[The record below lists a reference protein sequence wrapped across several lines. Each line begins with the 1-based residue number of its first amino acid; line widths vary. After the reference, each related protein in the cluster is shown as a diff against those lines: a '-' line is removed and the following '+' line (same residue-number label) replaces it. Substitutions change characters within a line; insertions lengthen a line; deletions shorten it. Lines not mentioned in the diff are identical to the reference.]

1 MLMFFIGLIIG
12 LIIGTICTKV
22 LLPFQSPKVGGI
34 TKALGGITKAE

>member
-12 LIIGTICTKV
+12 LIVGAICTKV
-22 LLPFQSPKVGGI
+22 LLFHSPKVGGI